1 MSVLS
6 GKRIAIL
13 EARMTSE
20 LANLIQR
27 HGGEVLQAP
36 ALKEASI
43 DASAEVNELIE
54 RLQTKAITHIVVQ
67 TGVGVAG
74 LLTEAEKL
82 NRKDE
87 LIALLQ
93 ASTVIARGPKPLAV
107 LSRNGIKA
115 QVTTA
120 EPHTTTDLIAACK
133 TVDLNGQTVAVLHYG
148 ERNAELTQALQTQ
161 GANVFEL
168 CLYEWQ
174 MPDNTEPLRTMI
186 AATINGDLDVVAFT
200 SQIQARHLFQ
210 IADDLGQADAL
221 RAALNEKTVV
231 ASVGPT
237 CSAALNTF
245 GVPPRIEP
253 THPKMGQMVLAITD
267 YFNSQ

>member
-1 MSVLS
+1 MLALA

-13 EARMTSE
+13 EARMSGE
-20 LANLIQR
+20 LANLMQR

-36 ALKEASI
+36 ALKEAAV
-43 DASAEVNELIE
+43 DASVEVNELLE
-54 RLQTKAITHIVVQ
+54 RLSTKAITHIVVQ

-87 LIALLQ
+87 LMALLQ
-93 ASTVIARGPKPLAV
+93 NATVIARGPKPLAV

-115 QVTTA
+115 QVVTD
-120 EPHTTTDLIAACK
+120 EPHTTTELIAACQ
-133 TVDLNGQTVAVLHYG
+133 TLDLSHQTVAVVHYG
-148 ERNAELTQALQTQ
+148 ERNANFTAALQIQ
-161 GANVFEL
+161 GATLFEM

-174 MPDNTEPLRTMI
+174 LPVNLAPLQSLI
-186 AATINGDLDVVAFT
+186 AATINGEVDVVTFT

-210 IADDLGQADAL
+210 VAETLGKAEELRHAL
-221 RAALNEKTVV
+221 QTKTIV

-237 CSAALNTF
+237 CSEALRTL
-245 GVPPRIEP
+245 GITPQIEP
-253 THPKMGQMVLAITD
+253 EHPKMGFLVLALQE
-267 YFNSQ
+267 YFA

>member
-1 MSVLS
+1 MSALA

-13 EARMTSE
+13 EARMSGE

-27 HGGEVLQAP
+27 HGGEVIQAP

-43 DASAEVNELIE
+43 EASTEVSELIE
-54 RLQTKAITHIVVQ
+54 RLQTGAIKHIVLQ
-67 TGVGVAG
+67 TGVGVSG
-74 LLTEAEKL
+74 LLNEAEKL

-107 LSRNGIKA
+107 LSRNGIKP
-115 QVTTA
+115 QVITN
-120 EPHTTTDLIAACK
+120 EPHTTADIIAACDAL
-133 TVDLNGQTVAVLHYG
+133 DLQQKQVAVVHYG
-148 ERNAELTQALQTQ
+148 ERNAQLAEALQIQ
-161 GANVFEL
+161 GATLFEM

-174 MPDNTEPLRTMI
+174 LPDNVAPLQSLIT
-186 AATINGDLDVVAFT
+186 ATINGELDVVTFT

-210 IADDLGQADAL
+210 VAEASGQAEELRQAL
-221 RAALNEKTVV
+221 QTKTIV

-237 CSAALNTF
+237 CSEALRSF
-245 GVPPRIEP
+245 GIAPQIEP
-253 THPKMGQMVLAITD
+253 EHPKMGFLVIALQE
-267 YFNSQ
+267 YFA